1 MKAKKATL
9 GPIPWVVPMM
19 TLVQSNNG
27 NQLQH
32 RLISANISAKLF
44 TIPICIG
51 LGIAIGID
59 VGSVETVLHS
69 IIEPNFIGIGSKYT
83 ITRNCHV
90 KLHSPPPAPMAMAMG
105 SGRPNELSYFNVPI
119 GNVRFLPACT

>member
-32 RLISANISAKLF
+32 RLISAKLF
-44 TIPICIG
+44 TVPICTRM
-51 LGIAIGID
+51 GITIGID

-69 IIEPNFIGIGSKYT
+69 IIEPNFIG
-83 ITRNCHV
+83 
-90 KLHSPPPAPMAMAMG
+90 MG
-105 SGRPNELSYFNVPI
+105 VNTP
-119 GNVRFLPACT
+119 